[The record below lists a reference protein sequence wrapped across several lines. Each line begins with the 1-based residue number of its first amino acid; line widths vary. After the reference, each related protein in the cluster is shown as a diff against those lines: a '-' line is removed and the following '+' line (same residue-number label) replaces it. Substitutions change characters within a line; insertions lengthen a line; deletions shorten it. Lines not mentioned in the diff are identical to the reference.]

1 MHFNHALIFASAPWA
16 TGDEAMALPY
26 DARARKVT
34 ESLPPCPTGQRARL
48 SQDLRLGDADRPR
61 GRGEEEF
68 DTTFNQ
74 SHQSRGRGLSVPT
87 CPLACS
93 SPCPS
98 RAWQP
103 RREASTSGAL
113 SSRVSRR
120 PLQVGSQCPI
130 GKGSCF
136 LPNTLSRAPNWRDLV
151 RVT

>member
-48 SQDLRLGDADRPR
+48 GQDLRLGDADRPR

-74 SHQSRGRGLSVPT
+74 SHQSQGTRTNSQ
-87 CPLACS
+87 
-93 SPCPS
+93 SPPARS
-98 RAWQP
+98 PARPHAP
-103 RREASTSGAL
+103 AVHGGPAG
-113 SSRVSRR
+113 RR
-120 PLQVGSQCPI
+120 PQAVRCP
-130 GKGSCF
+130 
-136 LPNTLSRAPNWRDLV
+136 PE
-151 RVT
+151 

>member
-48 SQDLRLGDADRPR
+48 GQDLRLGDADRPR

-74 SHQSRGRGLSVPT
+74 SHQSRGRGLTLSPHLPARLLVPMPRPCMAAPPGGVHKRSAVLPSEPSSFAGGFSVPDREGQLLPAEHT
-87 CPLACS
+87 FPSSQLARS
-93 SPCPS
+93 S
-98 RAWQP
+98 
-103 RREASTSGAL
+103 
-113 SSRVSRR
+113 
-120 PLQVGSQCPI
+120 
-130 GKGSCF
+130 
-136 LPNTLSRAPNWRDLV
+136 
-151 RVT
+151 

>member
-48 SQDLRLGDADRPR
+48 GQDLRLGDADRPR

-74 SHQSRGRGLSVPT
+74 SHQSQGTRTNSQ
-87 CPLACS
+87 
-93 SPCPS
+93 SPPARS
-98 RAWQP
+98 PARPHAP
-103 RREASTSGAL
+103 AVHGSPAG
-113 SSRVSRR
+113 RR
-120 PLQVGSQCPI
+120 PQAVRCP
-130 GKGSCF
+130 
-136 LPNTLSRAPNWRDLV
+136 PE
-151 RVT
+151 